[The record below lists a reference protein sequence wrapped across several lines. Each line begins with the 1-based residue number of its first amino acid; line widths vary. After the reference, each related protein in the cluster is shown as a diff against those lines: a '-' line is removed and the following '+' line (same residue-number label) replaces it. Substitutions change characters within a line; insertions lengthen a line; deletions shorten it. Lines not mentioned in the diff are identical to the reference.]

1 MRNGTADEEYLA
13 LLARGLEAGF
23 TNFAP
28 DIVLY
33 NAGTDIL
40 KGDPLGQCAP

>member
-1 MRNGTADEEYLA
+1 M
-13 LLARGLEAGF
+13 LARGLEAGF
-23 TNFAP
+23 TDFAP

-40 KGDPLGQCAP
+40 LGDPLGQWVP